1 MTSRKKSNQLKG
13 LSIMDLLS
21 IDNDTVND
29 MTRIELSRVVSR
41 MSSVANK
48 RLKRLEAAGYKRGS
62 DNSKSPNIISG
73 TKKFGSKGKSLNQLR
88 NEFSRARDFLE
99 GKTSTVTGM
108 RKVRNEF
115 YTRLSDVTGDD
126 ISTIEKV
133 FNVSDYSDDD
143 DLTPAQRFWRIVN
156 NNNLEKAGYSSS
168 QIQGIAYKVMQD
180 NENISVIEAINRLN
194 EMATESY
201 EDVSRIA
208 AEYERQNYITL

>member
-1 MTSRKKSNQLKG
+1 MTNRNKSNQLKG
-13 LSIMDLLS
+13 LSIVDLLS
-21 IDNDTVND
+21 IDNDTVNA
-29 MTRIELSRVVSR
+29 MTQIELSKVVSR

-62 DNSKSPNIISG
+62 DNSKAPNIISG

-115 YTRLSDVTGDD
+115 YTRLSDVTGDE
-126 ISTIEKV
+126 ISTIKKV
-133 FNVSDYSDDD
+133 FNVSDYSDDN
-143 DLTPAQRFWRIVN
+143 DLTPAQKFWRIVN
-156 NNNLEKAGYSSS
+156 NNNLEKACYSSS

-194 EMATESY
+194 DMATESY

-208 AEYERQNYITL
+208 AEYERQHYITL